1 MLGAGGAGLGELAA
15 LGSALTWAGTSV
27 VLAHLGARYPA
38 PVLSALRM
46 LLATPLVLAALFAA
60 GGATELT
67 RAGAAALAAMAAS
80 GLIGYGLGDTA
91 YIRSLRHVGLQRMVP
106 TTTALW
112 VALSAAGGIV
122 LLDEPLGWALL
133 TGTLLVIAGT
143 YLIVGD
149 AAGALGDRVSGPRW
163 SPRLA
168 ALAVVVVSACWTV
181 ATLLVAGARAG
192 LDATAIAAI
201 RLPAGGLAVAA
212 ISLAATRGAVLRTL
226 PRGRDLLA
234 TVAVAALGTGLG
246 SWLYLFALT
255 QAGAARAVVLNST
268 APLMALPLAMLFL
281 GERATPRIGAGTVLC
296 LAGTFAVL
304 AG

>member
-27 VLAHLGARYPA
+27 VLARLGARYPA

-163 SPRLA
+163 SPRFA